1 MTNISPKLTLLH
13 YNFMISSHSYKCWN
27 IQILKIR
34 AKLRDGLQHLLNLI
48 FTHTCMHSPKKWL
61 SSKNLS
67 PIFTTKI
74 PMLMWSA
81 ESSNISIING
91 QNLYNVYGKSVQ
103 LINLINPMPAELR
116 GQKIQ
121 YYTPSAKIN
130 SSGT

>member
-1 MTNISPKLTLLH
+1 
-13 YNFMISSHSYKCWN
+13 
-27 IQILKIR
+27 
-34 AKLRDGLQHLLNLI
+34 
-48 FTHTCMHSPKKWL
+48 
-61 SSKNLS
+61 
-67 PIFTTKI
+67 
-74 PMLMWSA
+74 MLMWSA